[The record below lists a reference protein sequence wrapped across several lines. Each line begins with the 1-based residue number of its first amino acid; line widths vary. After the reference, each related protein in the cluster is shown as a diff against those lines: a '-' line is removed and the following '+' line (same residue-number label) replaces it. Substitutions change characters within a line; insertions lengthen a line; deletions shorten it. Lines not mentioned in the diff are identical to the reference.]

1 MNRRATILAVVTSAA
16 VVGTLGVLGLSTA
29 LAATVGP
36 ITGRSLGRD
45 RQCPGAYPNYDLQR
59 RHAAGV
65 RVHPDHRSLQRLKS
79 GR

>member
-29 LAATVGP
+29 LAATAGP

-45 RQCPGAYPNYDLQR
+45 RQCPGAYPNYDTCS
-59 RHAAGV
+59 GV
-65 RVHPDHRSLQRLKS
+65 TQFTRIIGACK
-79 GR
+79 G